1 MERDTILPLVVK
13 NENGGI
19 VDVLLQSEKGHR
31 KSIEQRILWY
41 VHKDTGRLLP
51 YKENTPYREILKR
64 GGWYE
69 TVLFGGEAA
78 EQPPAQ
84 TATAEE
90 SPVQAGA
97 APASG
102 SDVLSRL
109 AQVIRQR
116 RISLPEGSYT
126 THLFTSGLEK
136 IRKKTGEEAVELIL
150 AQQPEEII
158 YEAADLIYHMLVLL
172 EALGLDYRQV
182 LAELDKRSR

>member
-1 MERDTILPLVVK
+1 MERDSILPLVVK

-19 VDVLLQSEKGHR
+19 ADVLLQSEKGHR
-31 KSIEQRILWY
+31 KSIEQRILWH

-51 YKENTPYREILKR
+51 YKENTPFKEILKR

-69 TVLFGGEAA
+69 TVLFGGEK
-78 EQPPAQ
+78 Q
-84 TATAEE
+84 AEE
-90 SPVQAGA
+90 AQSRTGTPETGA
-97 APASG
+97 APTASG

-109 AQVIRQR
+109 AEVIRQR

-126 THLFTSGLEK
+126 THLFTSGVEK

-150 AQQPEEII
+150 AQQPDEIL

>member
-1 MERDTILPLVVK
+1 MERDTLLPLVVK
-13 NENGGI
+13 NENGSI
-19 VDVLLQSEKGHR
+19 ADVLLQSEKGHR
-31 KSIEQRILWY
+31 KSIEQRILWH

-51 YKENTPYREILKR
+51 YKENTPFKEIAKR

-69 TVLFGGEAA
+69 TLLFGGEG
-78 EQPPAQ
+78 EAQ
-84 TATAEE
+84 EVKSPSGAGE
-90 SPVQAGA
+90 SQA

-102 SDVLSRL
+102 VGDVLSRL
-109 AQVIRQR
+109 AEVIRQR

-126 THLFTSGLEK
+126 THLFTSGIEK

-150 AQQPEEII
+150 AQQPDEIL

-182 LAELDKRSR
+182 LSELDKRSR

>member
-13 NENGGI
+13 NENGA
-19 VDVLLQSEKGHR
+19 VADVLLQSEKGHR
-31 KSIEQRILWY
+31 KSIEQRVLWH

-51 YKENTPYREILKR
+51 YKENTPFKEILKR
-64 GGWYE
+64 GSWYE
-69 TVLFGGEAA
+69 TVLFGGEESVAKTAA
-78 EQPPAQ
+78 
-84 TATAEE
+84 AEE
-90 SPVQAGA
+90 SPAQTSA
-97 APASG
+97 APSASG

-109 AQVIRQR
+109 AEVIRQR

-150 AQQPEEII
+150 AQQPDEIL